1 MFNKLCAV
9 SNKLSIYTD
18 DHWGHAAK
26 RLEQIEKEQKSI
38 RTEIEVARNEVN
50 DARQKLQEAQSEVL
64 QAEQH
69 LSDARQNLQRLQKDF
84 ADKQAIYRQQQ
95 QCEWEDQDA
104 VLEQRILKPC
114 ADEAGLHVTTSG
126 QPITYADVA
135 SFLLDSRSH
144 RILEGGVLIGFA
156 SIIIAILVVFLTPND
171 CEMFQLPFIGL
182 EISNYKWTLIVILII
197 VCIVGV
203 ELLIKSCRE
212 NVENRLVEALEA
224 YLRRHPHV
232 EPTTTGDC
240 AHGVKIYLPVS
251 GSRHPNQWPPVSF
264 ARQ

>member
-1 MFNKLCAV
+1 M
-9 SNKLSIYTD
+9 SNKPRIYTD

-26 RLEQIEKEQKSI
+26 RLKSVEKEQYSI
-38 RTEIEVARNEVN
+38 KTEIEAACNDVNNANE
-50 DARQKLQEAQSEVL
+50 KLQQAENEVL

-69 LSDARQNLQRLQKDF
+69 LSDARQKLQRLQKDC
-84 ADKQAIYRQQQ
+84 ADKQARYSQLQQRK
-95 QCEWEDQDA
+95 WKDQDA
-104 VLEQRILKPC
+104 VLEKHILELC
-114 ADEAGLHVTTSG
+114 AEEAGLHATASG

-156 SIIIAILVVFLTPND
+156 SIIIAIFVVFLTPND
-171 CEMFQLPFIGL
+171 SETIQLPLIGL
-182 EISNYKWTLIVILII
+182 EISNYKWTLSGILII

-203 ELLIKSCRE
+203 GLLFKSCRE

-232 EPTTTGDC
+232 EPATTGEC
-240 AHGVKIYLPVS
+240 AHGSKICLHVS
-251 GSRHPNQWPPVSF
+251 GHRHPNQWPPVSF